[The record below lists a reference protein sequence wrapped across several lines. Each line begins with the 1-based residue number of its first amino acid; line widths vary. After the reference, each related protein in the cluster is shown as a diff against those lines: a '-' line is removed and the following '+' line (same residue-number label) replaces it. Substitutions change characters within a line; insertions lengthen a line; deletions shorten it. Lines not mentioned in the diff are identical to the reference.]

1 MLIVYYCL
9 SIISILCFLIPF
21 IPNQHWFFR
30 APEFGKVQNT
40 LIQSI
45 LVVMGQALSPK
56 TTFFYIILGLLL
68 LCIVIQ
74 VVQLFKYTPLYSTK
88 RIYANHRISQDISIV
103 SANVYQFNTD
113 YQKFV
118 DLVYNHSADIVLT
131 MESNMD
137 WQNALTVLEKDYPY
151 RHYVPL
157 ENTYGI
163 HLYSKIEIL
172 DIQEHYF
179 VADDVPSIQAKMK
192 TSDGYI
198 FHFFGVHP
206 PPPSPTEE
214 DTSKERDGELLSVAK
229 VVRNLKEPSIVV
241 GDFNTVAWSKAATL
255 FRKTSETIDPRIGRG
270 LISTYH
276 SKYFFLRFPIDQLYH
291 STDIFVREIHA
302 LPDFGSDHLPLY
314 CKFYIDIINDVQE
327 EEAEELESGEMQEV
341 NELITEGIEED
352 GDRDPVAKE

>member
-1 MLIVYYCL
+1 MLVVYYSL
-9 SIISILCFLIPF
+9 SIISILCFILPF

-30 APEFGKVQNT
+30 APEFGKVQNA

-45 LVVMGQALSPK
+45 LVIIGLAFIGG
-56 TTFFYIILGLLL
+56 TTFFYIILSILL
-68 LCIVIQ
+68 LCIAIQ
-74 VVQLFKYTPLYSTK
+74 VVQLFRYTPLYPT
-88 RIYANHRISQDISIV
+88 HRIHSNHKISRDISVV

-113 YQKFV
+113 YQKFI
-118 DLVYNHSADIVLT
+118 DLVYHQSADIVLT

-172 DIQEHYF
+172 EIQEHYF
-179 VADDVPSIQAKMK
+179 VSDDIPSIQAKMK

-198 FHFFGVHP
+198 FYFFGVHP

-214 DTSKERDGELLSVAK
+214 DTSKERDGELLSIAK
-229 VVRNLKEPSIVV
+229 VVRNLKAPCIVV

-291 STDIFVREIHA
+291 STDIFVRDIFA
-302 LPDFGSDHLPLY
+302 MQDFGSDHLPLY
-314 CKFYIDIINDVQE
+314 CRFYIDTIEDAQDE
-327 EEAEELESGEMQEV
+327 EVEDLEQGEMEEV
-341 NELITEGIEED
+341 NELIEEGKEEES
-352 GDRDPVAKE
+352 DRPVIASE